1 MGLSSGPW
9 RTPIADLRDRHQHAH
24 QERRAYRARVA
35 EAAAGHVAAAQ
46 LDGICAK
53 ITELED
59 ARRAIGARRAAGDTR
74 AEDGA
79 ELALIAADHEALIAI
94 RAEHEGALADARAAA
109 EEAVH
114 ALDAAR
120 FALKREE
127 DMAEERALT
136 EHLDPLDALLRKTV
150 VRANEVARRLGRGR
164 PTWTPS
170 RETMDLL
177 LPLHHGRAWL

>member
-1 MGLSSGPW
+1 MSA
-9 RTPIADLRDRHQHAH
+9 TTNTDAIAAAA
-24 QERRAYRARVA
+24 ERLA
-35 EAAAGHVAAAQ
+35 EAEIAAKDATAAHRKATTRRDQ
-46 LDGICAK
+46 IQAK
-53 ITELED
+53 ITGLED
-59 ARRAIGARRAAGDTR
+59 ARRAVGARRAAGDRR

-79 ELALIAADHEALIAI
+79 ELALIAADHEALDAI
-94 RAEHEGALADARAAA
+94 RAEHEGAVASTRAAA

-136 EHLDPLDALLRKTV
+136 EHLDRLDALLRETV

-177 LPLHHGRAWL
+177 LPLHQGRAWL

>member
-1 MGLSSGPW
+1 MN
-9 RTPIADLRDRHQHAH
+9 TTTNTDAIAAAAERLAEAEVAAEGAAAAH
-24 QERRAYRARVA
+24 R
-35 EAAAGHVAAAQ
+35 EAAAHDDQ
-46 LDGICAK
+46 LRAK
-53 ITELED
+53 IAGLED

-136 EHLDPLDALLRKTV
+136 EHLDRLDALLRETV